1 MLYRIEYSCSE
12 VDENQS
18 LLWMHVK
25 VINNGG
31 KTQQAHV
38 RAKINFQLE
47 NDLYDYH
54 YTPYNWDASKWL
66 PYYKVKLKNNSIVR
80 DNQIIGKVVPES
92 MKVNW
97 EAESHF
103 NDETSITGLVLTIN
117 TFHSKDAFERCF
129 RMSFMHREN

>member
-18 LLWMHVK
+18 LLWIQVTVK
-25 VINNGG
+25 NMAA

-38 RAKINFQLE
+38 RAKINYQLE

-66 PYYKVKLKNNSIVR
+66 PYYGVSLQNNLIVK
-80 DNQIIGKVVPES
+80 DNRIIGKAVPGS
-92 MKVNW
+92 MK
-97 EAESHF
+97 F
-103 NDETSITGLVLTIN
+103 KLG
-117 TFHSKDAFERCF
+117 ERG
-129 RMSFMHREN
+129 SL